1 MILTMAENPSSKK
14 LQVDRIQQ
22 LISKSV
28 KHTNFN
34 YRCVAGKFKADRW
47 ASRQD
52 KVWRRCR
59 EDWSVEAF
67 KEARQRYWKWN
78 QFQQRQFIEQMEK
91 AHERR

>member
-1 MILTMAENPSSKK
+1 MILTMAENPSSEK
-14 LQVDRIQQ
+14 LQAEQIQR
-22 LISKSV
+22 LISQTV

-59 EDWSVEAF
+59 EEWSLEAF

-91 AHERR
+91 AFERR

>member
-1 MILTMAENPSSKK
+1 MAENPSSTKS
-14 LQVDRIQQ
+14 QAEQIQQ
-22 LISKSV
+22 LISQSV

-34 YRCVAGKFKADRW
+34 YRCVADKFKADKW
-47 ASRQD
+47 AARQD

-59 EDWSVEAF
+59 EEWSLEAF

-91 AHERR
+91 AFERR

>member
-1 MILTMAENPSSKK
+1 MSENPSSEK

-34 YRCVAGKFKADRW
+34 YRCVATKFKADRW

>member
-1 MILTMAENPSSKK
+1 MILTMAENPSSTKSQAK
-14 LQVDRIQQ
+14 QIQR
-22 LISKSV
+22 LISQSV

-34 YRCVAGKFKADRW
+34 YRCVATKFKADKW
-47 ASRQD
+47 AVRQD

-59 EDWSVEAF
+59 DEWSVEAF

>member
-1 MILTMAENPSSKK
+1 MAENPSSTNS
-14 LQVDRIQQ
+14 QAEQIQR
-22 LISKSV
+22 LISQSV
-28 KHTNFN
+28 KRTNFN
-34 YRCVAGKFKADRW
+34 YRCVADKFRVDRW
-47 ASRQD
+47 IARQD

-59 EDWSVEAF
+59 DEWSVEAF

>member
-1 MILTMAENPSSKK
+1 MILTMPENPSSTKYEADK
-14 LQVDRIQQ
+14 IQH
-22 LISKSV
+22 LISRTA

-47 ASRQD
+47 AVRQD